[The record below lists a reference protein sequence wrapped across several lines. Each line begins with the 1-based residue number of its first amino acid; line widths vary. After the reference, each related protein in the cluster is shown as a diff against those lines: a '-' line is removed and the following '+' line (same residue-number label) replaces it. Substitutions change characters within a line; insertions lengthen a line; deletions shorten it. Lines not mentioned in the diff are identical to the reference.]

1 MFTIVILLVYYTIPF
16 DFSLFR
22 HFCVITSHFFLNFVV
37 CLRITD
43 EGSVPE
49 MRIWTILIIKSD

>member
-1 MFTIVILLVYYTIPF
+1 MWFITPSRLA
-16 DFSLFR
+16 SCLFVCL
-22 HFCVITSHFFLNFVV
+22 FVFFLGGGRFLVLTFQLFKLHV

-49 MRIWTILIIKSD
+49 MRIWSISFV